1 MMFGDG
7 SYRVTVREVPTESGV
22 LDSGCWVGVLLRR
35 DVDGWVEVFV
45 AGGGIAAVAAAL
57 VEHVAVV
64 PESLRVVGEL
74 LVWYRWQRMGGP
86 VADPVCG

>member
-7 SYRVTVREVPTESGV
+7 TYRVSVWEVPTESGV
-22 LDSGCWVGVLLRR
+22 LDSGCWVGVLLRL

-45 AGGGIAAVAAAL
+45 AEGRVAEVAVAL

-64 PESLRVVGEL
+64 PESLRVVNDL

-86 VADPVCG
+86 VADPACG